1 MRRRLG
7 LFCAI
12 LILVITGTINAAQE
26 LKQSTQIKV
35 RLGSFVD
42 VGDGFTPQTDITLA
56 GEEAELLKH
65 NGAGTVDISGATF
78 SAVTACDG
86 WYDLTL
92 TAAHTD
98 TLGLLTIVAQ
108 DLSDHL
114 PVFVDFMVVT
124 ANYWDSKY
132 STDKLQVHVVEM
144 TDSVVTAAVIATDAI
159 GASEIAAGAIGVSE
173 FAAEADNIGINW
185 ADVSNPTTT
194 VTLSGTTIATC
205 SIVTNGLTT
214 SNVNVA
220 SGIVEANIEQIEN
233 DNQSSVDLKDFA
245 DAGYDPGNDRIVK
258 VYQLTELDEDNTT
271 IDLDG
276 ITIGTSSTVSTL
288 TGHTV
293 QTGDSFA
300 IVNNGTYG
308 NSAIENLVDD
318 IGVAGAGLSAV
329 PWNSS
334 WDAEVLAQATASIV
348 EYNLDHWMKVVTSNS
363 ATLPEIVDDTVLAN
377 ILTKTDG
384 DTSDF
389 DFTSDS
395 LEAIKDA
402 LLTSSDNIGINW
414 ADVSNPTTSL
424 GLSGTTIAT
433 ASNVTAVATDVT
445 TILADTA
452 AQDTSSELR
461 TLLAGSDTTL
471 STVTTA
477 QVNAQVLDVIY
488 TDIFA
493 EMSQG
498 APPASPTVVE
508 MLNYIYRAYR
518 NKTEVTSGSTVVYD
532 DAGSTVLFKTVL
544 SDDGT
549 TFSKGEYIT
558 GP

>member
-7 LFCAI
+7 FFCTL
-12 LILVITGTINAAQE
+12 LIFLISGTINAAQE
-26 LKQSTQIKV
+26 LKQSTEVIV
-35 RLGSFVD
+35 DIGSFVD
-42 VGDGFTPQTDITLA
+42 VGDGITPETGITLGA
-56 GEEAELLKH
+56 ADEKVIRKH
-65 NGAGTVDISGATF
+65 GGTTASIVSATW
-78 SAVTACDG
+78 SAVGGMDG

-92 TAAHTD
+92 SVSSTD
-98 TLGLLTIVAQ
+98 TLGMLTVVVQ
-108 DLSDHL
+108 DDSVCL
-114 PVFVDFMVVT
+114 PVFKDFQVVT
-124 ANYWDSKY
+124 ANYWGSKY

-144 TDSVVTAAVIATDAI
+144 TGSVITAAAIATDAIDADALKADAATQIIDDFETQSQADPTGFHVHVLEMTDNVVTAAVIA
-159 GASEIAAGAIGVSE
+159 ASAIGVSE

-185 ADVSNPTTT
+185 ADISNPTTS
-194 VTLSGTTIATC
+194 VNLSGTTIATC

-245 DAGYDPGNDRIVK
+245 DAGYDPGNDRVVR

-276 ITIGTSSTVSTL
+276 ITIG
-288 TGHTV
+288 
-293 QTGDSFA
+293 
-300 IVNNGTYG
+300 
-308 NSAIENLVDD
+308 
-318 IGVAGAGLSAV
+318 
-329 PWNSS
+329 
-334 WDAEVLAQATASIV
+334 
-348 EYNLDHWMKVVTSNS
+348 
-363 ATLPEIVDDTVLAN
+363 
-377 ILTKTDG
+377 
-384 DTSDF
+384 
-389 DFTSDS
+389 
-395 LEAIKDA
+395 
-402 LLTSSDNIGINW
+402 
-414 ADVSNPTTSL
+414 
-424 GLSGTTIAT
+424 T

-452 AQDTSSELR
+452 AQDTSTELR
-461 TLLAGSDTTL
+461 TLLTGTDTTL

-477 QVNAQVLDVIY
+477 QVNAQVLDVIF

-518 NKTEVTSGSTVVYD
+518 NKTEVTSASTVVYD
-532 DAGSTVLFKTVL
+532 DAGSTVLFKSVL
-544 SDDGT
+544 ADDSV
-549 TFSKGEYIT
+549 TFTKGEYIT